1 MSPFAAYLAVAIAAA
16 IPAWIQGSTPVVAFC
31 VAAAALLWIG
41 ITWRSLGS
49 GLAGALS
56 ATTAYGIA
64 LWAEP
69 AAGIV
74 EALAFGAALLL
85 ALQHIDH
92 ARRFAG
98 AEVDPAIG
106 RDVFRRWT
114 VTVIISAATIVALT
128 AAVTFVTDGAPAAFR
143 PLLTGVGAFLALG
156 AAIAVFGR
164 AR

>member
-1 MSPFAAYLAVAIAAA
+1 MSPIAAYLAVAIAAA
-16 IPAWIQGSTPVVAFC
+16 IPAWIHGSTPVVAFS
-31 VAAAALLWIG
+31 VAGAALLWIG
-41 ITWRSLGS
+41 VTWRSLGS
-49 GLAGALS
+49 GLVGSLS
-56 ATTAYGIA
+56 ATAAYGVA
-64 LWAEP
+64 LWTEP
-69 AAGIV
+69 ASGLV

-106 RDVFRRWT
+106 RDAVRRWT
-114 VTVIISAATIVALT
+114 VTVAMSAAAIVALT
-128 AAVTFVTDGAPAAFR
+128 AAVTVVSDGAPAAFR
-143 PLLTGVGAFLALG
+143 PLLTGIGAFLALG